1 LHNPGE
7 AIGFEGASAPWLLLP
22 LVALGLASYGVY
34 ELVIARRGRFY
45 LD

>member
-1 LHNPGE
+1 LLNPGE

-22 LVALGLASYGVY
+22 LVALGLASYVY
-34 ELVIARRGRFY
+34 ELVIARCGRFY